1 MQETIGDARQESA
14 QAARIGAQIRAE
26 VADTDLDLR
35 AALKRLDQTLDG
47 ARAYPAHGT
56 RG

>member
-14 QAARIGAQIRAE
+14 QAARIGAQICAE
-26 VADTDLDLR
+26 VADTHLDLR